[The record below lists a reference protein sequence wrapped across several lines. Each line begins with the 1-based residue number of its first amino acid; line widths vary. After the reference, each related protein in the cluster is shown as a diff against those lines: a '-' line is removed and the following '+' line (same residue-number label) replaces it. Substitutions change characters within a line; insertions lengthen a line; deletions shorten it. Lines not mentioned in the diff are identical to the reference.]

1 MIIVSDTSPI
11 TNLYQIGKLY
21 LLESLFKQVIIP
33 SKVFEELSELPI
45 QKAFIENQAWIS
57 VQSSQNLVLIE
68 FLEEKLDAGESQA
81 IALALEL
88 HADYLII
95 DEIEGREVAE
105 ELGLKIVGILGI
117 LMRAKE
123 NNLINK
129 VKPLMDDLVIQAG
142 FRINPKLYSEV
153 LKRAN
158 E

>member
-1 MIIVSDTSPI
+1 M
-11 TNLYQIGKLY
+11 
-21 LLESLFKQVIIP
+21 
-33 SKVFEELSELPI
+33 
-45 QKAFIENQAWIS
+45 
-57 VQSSQNLVLIE
+57 
-68 FLEEKLDAGESQA
+68 
-81 IALALEL
+81 ALEL

-129 VKPLMDDLVIQAG
+129 VKPLMDDLVSEAG

>member
-11 TNLYQIGKLY
+11 TNLYQIGKLH

-45 QKAFIENQAWIS
+45 QKAFIEKQTWIS

-117 LMRAKE
+117 LIRAKE

-129 VKPLMDDLVIQAG
+129 VKPLMDNLVSDAG